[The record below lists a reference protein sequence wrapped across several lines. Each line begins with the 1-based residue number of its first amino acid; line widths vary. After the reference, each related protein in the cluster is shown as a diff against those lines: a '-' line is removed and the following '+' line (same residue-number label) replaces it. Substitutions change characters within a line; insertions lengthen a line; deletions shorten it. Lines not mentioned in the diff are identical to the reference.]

1 MCILPITFFVKIW
14 YNYYVDWLVE
24 RKGVQVL
31 FSIGDKIVYG
41 SEGVYYVADYTSSP
55 IDKNDKRQFYVLK
68 PVHGPAGNVI
78 LTPVDNI
85 NVKMRKVMDRAA
97 ALAFIEKIPS
107 VELLTV
113 EKEKDRRELYKTTL
127 ASGSCEDYIAII
139 KTVHVRREEFLRAK
153 KRLAESDN
161 DYEKKS
167 KFCLYG
173 ELAVSLGEEMCEVER
188 MIESII
194 APVEA

>member
-1 MCILPITFFVKIW
+1 V
-14 YNYYVDWLVE
+14 
-24 RKGVQVL
+24 

-41 SEGVYYVADYTSSP
+41 SEGVFFVAEYTTSP
-55 IDKNDKRQFYVLK
+55 IDKNDTRQFYVLR

-78 LTPVDNI
+78 LTPVDNM
-85 NVKMRKVMDRAA
+85 NVKMRSVMDRAS

-107 VELLTV
+107 IDILTV
-113 EKEKDRRELYKTTL
+113 EKEKNRRDLYRATL
-127 ASGSCEDYIAII
+127 ANGSCEDHMAII
-139 KTVHVRREEFLRAK
+139 KTVRLRREEFAKAK

-173 ELAVSLGEEMCEVER
+173 ELAVALDIALAEVESK
-188 MIESII
+188 IEEILVPQS
-194 APVEA
+194 V